1 MTMKQ
6 IITAIALTLI
16 GTGLLS
22 AQETTGTIVGAIT
35 TPDRQPLPGVT
46 VTAENP
52 ETGLA
57 RVVITSA
64 EGRFRFSALPPAG
77 YTISASLD
85 GFQTQHAAVGAAVG
99 QTTRHDVQMQLGAF
113 ADVIEVT
120 GQPSLLDPVST
131 VAGLTVDTDELS
143 SRIPVS
149 RDVTR
154 LSLLAPGTVP
164 GDQSFESQGF
174 TPGQSLVS
182 FGGAAINENSYLVN
196 GLNITS
202 LSTMMGSSFVP
213 MEFVDQA
220 QIKTGGYQA
229 EFGRS
234 TGGVVNLVTKSGT
247 NTLRASFSTYWS
259 PKGLQE
265 QEPDIYRRG
274 SDGSVS
280 VSGHNQSEER
290 RSLEA
295 NASLGG
301 PLLEDRLFFF
311 AFLRW
316 AEDEAMDI
324 EDTRAL
330 RLENSAPYWGG
341 KLDWQAS
348 PSHRLEG
355 TYLSDR
361 TDVNASQHAFDPLTR
376 SLDELIGHSIRA
388 RGGGNAIFRYTG
400 MLSDSV
406 LFSAQA
412 GRNEFEHSN
421 RQENADACPLV
432 GDYRSGSL
440 EPMGCAIDVFTGR
453 SGDERTAYRADVDWY
468 LGRHALRAGADLET
482 NRTVKSE
489 SFTGGIAYRYWLNG
503 AEGELPETYRYAH
516 LPWHQE
522 LVFIR
527 EYFSDGAYD
536 ALSNAV
542 YVQDSWAVAPSLT
555 LNLGARWE
563 RFDNENAEGESFLE
577 ISDQIA
583 PRLGAAWD
591 PSGDGRAKVYGSF
604 GVYHL
609 PMSTSASELIGGRYY
624 WATGWY
630 LLEGG
635 INPDGSPESL
645 GEELDFN
652 LWHPWGVDDPR
663 GTIDSSLEPMSQRE
677 LVLGYE
683 RMLRDNWSVGLR
695 GVAREFEQVIED
707 VDLDR
712 ALYEAYGVEDCVLY
726 GYCGWYVLTNP
737 GTDFSGWYDLDWDGT
752 LDPISLTA
760 EQLRFPEAERKYR
773 AVELSA
779 DRRFA
784 DGWMLHGSYTW
795 SHGYGNYEG
804 LVNSDVNQ
812 VNPYFTETFDVAAL
826 LEHASGDLPNDRRH
840 NLKVYGMYA
849 WPGGLQAGGF
859 LSYRSGR
866 PVSGRGMH
874 PTDLWARAY
883 GNRAFY
889 NAGEPCPRGC
899 VGTTEASWGLDL
911 TMRYDLRA
919 LGADWKLRLDAFN
932 VFDNDTVTEVDERA
946 ELSNFQ
952 TNPSYLMARHH
963 QSPRSVRLGFGVS
976 F

>member
-1 MTMKQ
+1 
-6 IITAIALTLI
+6 
-16 GTGLLS
+16 
-22 AQETTGTIVGAIT
+22 
-35 TPDRQPLPGVT
+35 
-46 VTAENP
+46 
-52 ETGLA
+52 
-57 RVVITSA
+57 VITSA

-432 GDYRSGSL
+432 GDYRSGSRSTFSL
-440 EPMGCAIDVFTGR
+440 DAPATREQPIGLTSTGTWVVTPCAPAPTSKPTGR
-453 SGDERTAYRADVDWY
+453 SRARASLEGSPIGTGSTAPRASCPRPTATPTSHGTRNWFSSASTSVTVPTTRSPTPFTCRTAGRWHRA
-468 LGRHALRAGADLET
+468 
-482 NRTVKSE
+482 
-489 SFTGGIAYRYWLNG
+489 
-503 AEGELPETYRYAH
+503 
-516 LPWHQE
+516 
-522 LVFIR
+522 
-527 EYFSDGAYD
+527 
-536 ALSNAV
+536 
-542 YVQDSWAVAPSLT
+542 
-555 LNLGARWE
+555 
-563 RFDNENAEGESFLE
+563 
-577 ISDQIA
+577 
-583 PRLGAAWD
+583 
-591 PSGDGRAKVYGSF
+591 
-604 GVYHL
+604 
-609 PMSTSASELIGGRYY
+609 
-624 WATGWY
+624 
-630 LLEGG
+630 
-635 INPDGSPESL
+635 
-645 GEELDFN
+645 
-652 LWHPWGVDDPR
+652 
-663 GTIDSSLEPMSQRE
+663 
-677 LVLGYE
+677 
-683 RMLRDNWSVGLR
+683 
-695 GVAREFEQVIED
+695 
-707 VDLDR
+707 
-712 ALYEAYGVEDCVLY
+712 
-726 GYCGWYVLTNP
+726 
-737 GTDFSGWYDLDWDGT
+737 
-752 LDPISLTA
+752 
-760 EQLRFPEAERKYR
+760 
-773 AVELSA
+773 
-779 DRRFA
+779 
-784 DGWMLHGSYTW
+784 
-795 SHGYGNYEG
+795 
-804 LVNSDVNQ
+804 
-812 VNPYFTETFDVAAL
+812 
-826 LEHASGDLPNDRRH
+826 
-840 NLKVYGMYA
+840 
-849 WPGGLQAGGF
+849 
-859 LSYRSGR
+859 
-866 PVSGRGMH
+866 
-874 PTDLWARAY
+874 
-883 GNRAFY
+883 
-889 NAGEPCPRGC
+889 
-899 VGTTEASWGLDL
+899 
-911 TMRYDLRA
+911 
-919 LGADWKLRLDAFN
+919 
-932 VFDNDTVTEVDERA
+932 
-946 ELSNFQ
+946 
-952 TNPSYLMARHH
+952 
-963 QSPRSVRLGFGVS
+963 
-976 F
+976 